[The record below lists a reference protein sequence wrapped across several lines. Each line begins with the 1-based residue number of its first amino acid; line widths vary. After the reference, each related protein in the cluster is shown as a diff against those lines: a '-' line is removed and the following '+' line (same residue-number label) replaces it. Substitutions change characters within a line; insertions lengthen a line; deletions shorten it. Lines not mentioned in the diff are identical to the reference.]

1 MALNSKLRCFIIV
14 TADVVVNAV
23 GVPKNVKPS
32 PRTNYMELSKS
43 PKARRNYLIKKS
55 LFILLSVVA
64 VLMGV
69 AVIWL
74 YLDKFGL

>member
-1 MALNSKLRCFIIV
+1 
-14 TADVVVNAV
+14 
-23 GVPKNVKPS
+23 
-32 PRTNYMELSKS
+32 MELSKS

-69 AVIWL
+69 AVLWL
-74 YLDKFGL
+74 YLDKLGL

>member
-1 MALNSKLRCFIIV
+1 
-14 TADVVVNAV
+14 
-23 GVPKNVKPS
+23 
-32 PRTNYMELSKS
+32 MELSKS

-69 AVIWL
+69 AVLWL